1 MAENE
6 RAIDDTITEPS
17 DDPADRAS
25 DERCPTCYQ
34 CGSRF
39 LRVHLPPVR
48 LETGREVGWSTRLY
62 RCANPRC
69 GVTMCYPDP
78 S

>member
-1 MAENE
+1 MADTNE
-6 RAIDDTITEPS
+6 RAVDD
-17 DDPADRAS
+17 DAS
-25 DERCPTCYQ
+25 DGRLPACYQ
-34 CGSRF
+34 CGGWF
-39 LRVHLPPVR
+39 LRVRMAPVR
-48 LETGREVGWSTRLY
+48 LETGREVAWRSRLY